1 MFNPLVEIDALYKSA
16 QRYMISEKTD
26 FFLGA
31 GQLNKIILYYGA
43 LQKNIAGAH
52 N

>member
-1 MFNPLVEIDALYKSA
+1 MHFIKVRKDI
-16 QRYMISEKTD
+16 MISEKTD